1 MNTWF
6 LISDTRTLR
15 QQKLRCRSRDISVP
29 FLVAPPN
36 SLNGTAGVSST
47 SELISETAETM
58 IQQSVLQELEKQK
71 TKLAT
76 DQQKD
81 KTNSNKVKSSVKRKS
96 EFTNRSSKE
105 NDKKRSKFM
114 RDDFGEDE
122 KEQLK
127 KKKKEQNP

>member
-47 SELISETAETM
+47 SELISVTAET
-58 IQQSVLQELEKQK
+58 VLQKLEKQK
-71 TKLAT
+71 AKLA
-76 DQQKD
+76 
-81 KTNSNKVKSSVKRKS
+81 VY
-96 EFTNRSSKE
+96 
-105 NDKKRSKFM
+105 
-114 RDDFGEDE
+114 
-122 KEQLK
+122 
-127 KKKKEQNP
+127 

>member
-47 SELISETAETM
+47 SGPILEKAETM
-58 IQQSVLQELEKQK
+58 I
-71 TKLAT
+71 
-76 DQQKD
+76 
-81 KTNSNKVKSSVKRKS
+81 
-96 EFTNRSSKE
+96 
-105 NDKKRSKFM
+105 
-114 RDDFGEDE
+114 
-122 KEQLK
+122 
-127 KKKKEQNP
+127 